1 MHRLIRLF
9 LIASI
14 LVGISVTP
22 PLAVAQPSRPTPPK
36 LAVWLS
42 RFRELDNDE
51 ILANLRQRQV
61 GTVFLSVPR
70 SLITQSSE
78 KLQGFIAKSHA
89 AGLEVHAMTL
99 EDPLFVRR
107 ENHPKAQREIAALLS
122 YCREHPETSFDG
134 VHLDAEPHVL
144 FQGKGART
152 PEDWSANEA
161 LMQQYVELLAQ
172 TSRQVRESSL
182 KGRSH
187 QPLRVSAAIAWWY
200 NERAKDGNLPS
211 GAARTLGKYLDF
223 VVPMVYDGIGG
234 SAADVSRRIDDELAD
249 VPTMIG
255 VARKEY
261 PSQEALDTAIRSL
274 NEQYGQ
280 RPTFRG
286 ISIFE
291 YSRWFGVPRR
301 E

>member
-1 MHRLIRLF
+1 MQRLIRL
-9 LIASI
+9 LLTTAI
-14 LVGISVTP
+14 LGGLPGTP
-22 PLAVAQPSRPTPPK
+22 HSAVAQSSRPTSPK
-36 LAVWLS
+36 LAVWLY

-78 KLQGFIAKSHA
+78 KLQAFIAKSHA

-99 EDPLFVRR
+99 EDPSFVRR
-107 ENHPKAQREIAALLS
+107 ENHPKAQREIAALLA
-122 YCREHPETSFDG
+122 YCREHPEAAFDG

-152 PEDWSANEA
+152 PADWSANEA
-161 LMQQYVELLAQ
+161 LMKQYVELLAQ

-182 KGRSH
+182 IGRAH
-187 QPLRVSAAIAWWY
+187 QPVRLSAAVAWWY

-223 VVPMVYDGIGG
+223 AVPMVYDGIGG

-261 PSQEALDTAIRSL
+261 PSQEALDSAIRTL
-274 NEQYGQ
+274 NEQYGH
-280 RPTFRG
+280 RATFRG